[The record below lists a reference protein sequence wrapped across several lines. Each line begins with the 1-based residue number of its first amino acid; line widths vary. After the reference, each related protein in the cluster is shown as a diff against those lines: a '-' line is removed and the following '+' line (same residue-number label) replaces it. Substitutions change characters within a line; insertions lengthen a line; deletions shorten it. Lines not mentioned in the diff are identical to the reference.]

1 MNATTLSLREVSEQL
16 SSRPH
21 VNTIR
26 RWILR
31 GCRGRRLAA
40 TMIGGTYR
48 VSPDDLAHFLDTP
61 PASIPGRRQLSPDQR
76 HAKAKA
82 EEMFS

>member
-1 MNATTLSLREVSEQL
+1 MNATTLSLREVSEKL
-16 SSRPH
+16 SFRPH

-48 VSPDDLAHFLDTP
+48 VSPDDLADFLDTP
-61 PASIPGRRQLSPDQR
+61 PAPIPGRRQLSAEQR
-76 HAKAKA
+76 QAKDKA
-82 EEMFS
+82 EAIF